1 MNDTFHKPVALAL
14 AFELGLDP
22 VTIKPDQDLHRDLG
36 LQFFDVVF
44 VAQRLEE
51 VLAIQI
57 PFRALDGVRTVNE
70 LTRVVSIAP
79 RKARRSVLSTMPP
92 VSQPHGGLRS

>member
-1 MNDTFHKPVALAL
+1 MKDTFHRPVALAL

-22 VTIKPDQDLHRDLG
+22 TTIKPDQDLHRDLG

-57 PFRALDGVRTVNE
+57 PLRALDGVRTVIE
-70 LTRVVSIAP
+70 LTRIVSLAP
-79 RKARRSVLSTMPP
+79 RKARKSVISTMRPAG
-92 VSQPHGGLRS
+92 QTHGGFRS